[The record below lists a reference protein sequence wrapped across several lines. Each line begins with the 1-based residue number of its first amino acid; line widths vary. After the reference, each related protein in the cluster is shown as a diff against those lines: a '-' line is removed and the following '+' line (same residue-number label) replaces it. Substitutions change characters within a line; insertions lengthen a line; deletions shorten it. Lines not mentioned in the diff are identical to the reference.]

1 MPARDLGGPAFA
13 DQQESALGLLMPVA
27 SEAPVVGPAYPVRRA
42 PGRHRQLQRSGTS
55 GALESVSP
63 KLHAVLRKHLER
75 MFSFSLIG
83 VFVLAAGIL
92 VQWAT
97 IRPLGS
103 NGSYLAQAVFSIA
116 LGYVLNRRI
125 TWRDRDVTGSLLKW
139 NAQRIGFTIPH
150 WAGYALLIHFGVP
163 WLAAN
168 LAVTAALSVIN
179 YVSGDVWSFRQ
190 AATIIEPGTP
200 LHAGWMP
207 TVSVVIPCKS
217 NERTIAATAESLLK
231 QDYPNLIELIIVGD
245 VDDSTWEALTHI
257 RDRRLIL
264 LEHHLQPGHREP
276 NVKRDRGLMKARGE
290 VLALA
295 DSDIV
300 MDPDWVSRAVDLLR
314 QQGSGLVA
322 GGMRSIHNSFW
333 GRFVDGNVVAAKTPR
348 IPKPYQVT
356 AENFGKHGYR
366 PPISA
371 NAVFMR
377 EVYEQTP
384 LDVTWF
390 YGYEDYEWYWRVAR
404 DGHRILIDGSLTAA
418 HHHRRSFRRLLQEY
432 RRSAEGCARFSI
444 QHRDCPLARKRI
456 LQAVLLPIVALIG
469 AAALGWDVAAG
480 YVAPVLLMA
489 VAGGAVLAAREAAR
503 TGRLDSLAYPVVG
516 LMLAGAFTF
525 SLAMNLVRGGTVE
538 GDVSTRLWDA
548 PIVPAQGAEARV
560 LRHYR
565 WPRPRRIS

>member
-1 MPARDLGGPAFA
+1 V
-13 DQQESALGLLMPVA
+13 LL
-27 SEAPVVGPAYPVRRA
+27 
-42 PGRHRQLQRSGTS
+42 Q
-55 GALESVSP
+55 
-63 KLHAVLRKHLER
+63 HLKR
-75 MFSFSLIG
+75 MFTFSVIG
-83 VFVLAAGIL
+83 VFVLVAGIL

-97 IRPLGS
+97 FRPLGS
-103 NGSYLAQAVFSIA
+103 NGSYFAQAAFSIA

-125 TWRDRDVTGSLLKW
+125 TWRDRDVTDSLLKW

-163 WLAAN
+163 WLGAN
-168 LAVTAALSVIN
+168 LAVTAVLSVIN

-200 LHAGWMP
+200 LPAGWMP

-217 NERTIAATAESLLK
+217 NERTIGATAESLLS

-245 VDDSTWEALTHI
+245 VGDSTWKSLSHISDPRLT
-257 RDRRLIL
+257 L
-264 LEHHLQPGHREP
+264 LEHHLQPGLREP
-276 NVKRDRGLMKARGE
+276 NVKRDEGLIKARGE

-333 GRFVDGNVVAAKTPR
+333 GRFVDGNVLAAKTPR
-348 IPKPYQVT
+348 ISMPYQVT
-356 AENFGKHGYR
+356 AKNFGKHGYR

-377 EVYEQTP
+377 ELYRQTP

-404 DGHRILIDGSLTAA
+404 DGHRILVDGSLTAA

-456 LQAVLLPIVALIG
+456 LQAILLPLVAALG
-469 AAALGWDVAAG
+469 AAALGWDVASG

-489 VAGGAVLAAREAAR
+489 VAGGVVLGAREAAR

-516 LMLAGAFTF
+516 LMLAGTFTL

-538 GDVSTRLWDA
+538 GDVSSRLWDA
-548 PIVPAQGAEARV
+548 PATPAQGDEATV
-560 LRHYR
+560 LQRHNR
-565 WPRPRRIS
+565 PRPRWIS